1 METATKPIGGAPK
14 APPFDVL
21 AKPPRHDAI
30 GYTAKPFRT
39 FTINRDPSPFLTF
52 PTTLDAVI
60 EISVF
65 DQRMFSGS
73 FEIRYAR
80 NIKSY
85 QIKTWSFAV
94 TALTACA
101 DLLARLA
108 EPKMF
113 DCTADEL
120 VELLKELNFID
131 ATPQNWSAA

>member
-1 METATKPIGGAPK
+1 METATKTLGEIYGA
-14 APPFDVL
+14 
-21 AKPPRHDAI
+21 PPRHDPNAHMV
-30 GYTAKPFRT
+30 KPFRT
-39 FTINRDPSPFLTF
+39 FSINRAPNPFLTF
-52 PTTLDAVI
+52 PTMLDAVI

-73 FEIRYAR
+73 FEIRYVR

-108 EPKMF
+108 EPKML

-131 ATPQNWSAA
+131 ATPKTWSAA